1 MSRSGQ
7 GFEDQS
13 AGDSGLGSASL
24 ARGFG
29 EAVRQQLERHE
40 PRKTLGIQR
49 LPCKDMIYNAHR
61 FAEGQLSH
69 TPCSWTCPAAHTT
82 TAQGLHI

>member
-13 AGDSGLGSASL
+13 ARDPGFGSASL

-40 PRKTLGIQR
+40 PRKTLEI
-49 LPCKDMIYNAHR
+49 
-61 FAEGQLSH
+61 
-69 TPCSWTCPAAHTT
+69 
-82 TAQGLHI
+82 